1 MSTKTLNA
9 IVNRV
14 KGELVP
20 VSIST
25 ALAIESF
32 VGQNIDSPTDD
43 PQCNKT
49 DVLLINVR
57 TLTRNLQGCVDPEVK
72 NDLPN
77 NEVLEAIQNEMSV
90 IDGTIE
96 EFTKGAVKVIYYIP
110 SYGSYY
116 TGKLKEGILKEL
128 KTPNQIFQN
137 SLELAVCDGLKKN
150 KETLTSNIIETNSN
164 LPKMD
169 VRATLITHYPVDLL
183 ARYNF
188 TELHLLESH
197 TGAIKNPSMWNTK
210 LQNGRDIPNIPFD
223 RATLQVFGDGVMYR
237 PMNMKIRKAF
247 IEMAEKH
254 QWSAATTEALVK
266 HSAKSA
272 KDPFLGQFVNGLY
285 SVAFT
290 N

>member
-1 MSTKTLNA
+1 
-9 IVNRV
+9 
-14 KGELVP
+14 
-20 VSIST
+20 
-25 ALAIESF
+25 
-32 VGQNIDSPTDD
+32 
-43 PQCNKT
+43 
-49 DVLLINVR
+49 
-57 TLTRNLQGCVDPEVK
+57 
-72 NDLPN
+72 
-77 NEVLEAIQNEMSV
+77 
-90 IDGTIE
+90 
-96 EFTKGAVKVIYYIP
+96 
-110 SYGSYY
+110 
-116 TGKLKEGILKEL
+116 
-128 KTPNQIFQN
+128 
-137 SLELAVCDGLKKN
+137 
-150 KETLTSNIIETNSN
+150 
-164 LPKMD
+164 MD

>member
-20 VSIST
+20 ISIST

-32 VGQNIDSPTDD
+32 VGQNPDSPTDD
-43 PQCNKT
+43 PQFNKT

-96 EFTKGAVKVIYYIP
+96 EFTKGSVKVIYYIP
-110 SYGSYY
+110 SYGGYY

-150 KETLTSNIIETNSN
+150 KETLTSNII
-164 LPKMD
+164 
-169 VRATLITHYPVDLL
+169 
-183 ARYNF
+183 
-188 TELHLLESH
+188 
-197 TGAIKNPSMWNTK
+197 
-210 LQNGRDIPNIPFD
+210 
-223 RATLQVFGDGVMYR
+223 
-237 PMNMKIRKAF
+237 
-247 IEMAEKH
+247 
-254 QWSAATTEALVK
+254 
-266 HSAKSA
+266 
-272 KDPFLGQFVNGLY
+272 
-285 SVAFT
+285 
-290 N
+290 

>member
-20 VSIST
+20 ISIST

-32 VGQNIDSPTDD
+32 VGQNPDSPTDD

-96 EFTKGAVKVIYYIP
+96 EFTKGSVKVIYYIP

-247 IEMAEKH
+247 LEMAEKH
-254 QWSAATTEALVK
+254 HWSAATTEALVK

-272 KDPFLGQFVNGLY
+272 KDPFLGQFVSGLY